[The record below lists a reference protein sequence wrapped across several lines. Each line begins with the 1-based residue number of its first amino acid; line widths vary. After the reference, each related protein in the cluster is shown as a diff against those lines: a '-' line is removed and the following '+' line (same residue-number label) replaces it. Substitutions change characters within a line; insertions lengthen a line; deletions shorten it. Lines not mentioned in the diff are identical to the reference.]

1 MLVAACWRGGGGG
14 EATEVEE
21 PVRPRERGATC
32 EVVGNNMTLVVGR
45 AENAKLAERAR
56 AFGDVIERHCGLD
69 AWSMELRRCLAGAK
83 VLDDTTMCEQLATDE
98 QRQKLG
104 DAIEL
109 MIVRDDAP

>member
-1 MLVAACWRGGGGG
+1 M
-14 EATEVEE
+14 
-21 PVRPRERGATC
+21 RPREKGASC
-32 EVVGNNMTLVVGR
+32 VEVGKNMTLVVGR

-69 AWSMELRRCLAGAK
+69 AWSMELRRCLVGAK
-83 VLDDTTMCEQLATDE
+83 LLDDMSMCEQLATDE
-98 QRQKLG
+98 QRRKLG